1 MPALLPPGGM
11 QSGRPF
17 NRSGSRDEEVIH
29 LNKARLEAFSDGVF
43 AIVITL
49 LILDIKIPDVQPAA
63 LPAALVDILPQLF
76 TYILSFF
83 IVGLYWHLHH
93 QVAAQIKLIDEAFI
107 WLNLVWLL
115 FVSVLPFP
123 TALLGRYPLQP
134 VPLTIYGINLILV
147 NVTGF
152 VILVYFRNRPKLRFK
167 PMSSAELRAVAPIY
181 VAVNSLYAVAIG
193 AAWFFPW
200 LSYGIYFFVLLW
212 VTARSIRMVSPVVQ
226 DHDSP

>member
-1 MPALLPPGGM
+1 
-11 QSGRPF
+11 
-17 NRSGSRDEEVIH
+17 V
-29 LNKARLEAFSDGVF
+29 NKQRLEAFSDGVF

-49 LILDIKIPDVQPAA
+49 LILDIKIPEVQPTA
-63 LPAALVDILPQLF
+63 LGAGLVNILPQIL

-93 QVAAQIKLIDEAFI
+93 QVAAQIKLIDEVFI

-134 VPLTIYGINLILV
+134 IPLTIYGINLILV

-152 VILVYFRNRPKLRFK
+152 VILVYFQRRPELRFK
-167 PMSSAELRAVAPIY
+167 PMSSAELRAIAPIY
-181 VAVNSLYAVAIG
+181 VAVNGLYVAAIG

-200 LSYGIYFFVLLW
+200 LSYGIYFFVLIW
-212 VTARSIRMVSPVVQ
+212 VIARTLRRVSPVIQ
-226 DHDSP
+226 DNESLA

>member
-1 MPALLPPGGM
+1 
-11 QSGRPF
+11 
-17 NRSGSRDEEVIH
+17 
-29 LNKARLEAFSDGVF
+29 LNKQRLEAFSDGVF

-49 LILDIKIPDVQPAA
+49 LILDIQIPEVQPTA
-63 LPAALVDILPQLF
+63 LGAELVNILPQIL

-93 QVAAQIKLIDEAFI
+93 QVAAQIKLIDEVFI

-134 VPLTIYGINLILV
+134 IPLTIYGINLILV

-152 VILVYFRNRPKLRFK
+152 VILVYFQRRPKLRLK
-167 PMSSAELRAVAPIY
+167 PMSSAELRAIAPIY
-181 VAVNSLYAVAIG
+181 VAVNGLYAFGIG
-193 AAWFFPW
+193 VAWFFPW
-200 LSYGIYFFVLLW
+200 LSYGIYFFVLIW
-212 VTARSIRMVSPVVQ
+212 VIARSLRRVSTVIQ
-226 DHDSP
+226 DNESRA

>member
-1 MPALLPPGGM
+1 M
-11 QSGRPF
+11 
-17 NRSGSRDEEVIH
+17 
-29 LNKARLEAFSDGVF
+29 NKQRLEAFSDGVF

-49 LILDIKIPDVQPAA
+49 LILDIRIPEVQPAV
-63 LPAALVDILPQLF
+63 LPAALVTILPQLL
-76 TYILSFF
+76 TYVLSFF

-93 QVAAQIKLIDEAFI
+93 QVAAQVKQIDGAFI

-152 VILVYFRNRPKLRFK
+152 VILVYFKNHPELRFQ
-167 PMSSAELRAVAPIY
+167 PMSSAELRATAPIY
-181 VAVNSLYAVAIG
+181 VAVNSLYAIAIG
-193 AAWFFPW
+193 AAWILPW

-212 VTARSIRMVSPVVQ
+212 VTARSIRRVIPAIQ
-226 DHDSP
+226 DKEDP

>member
-1 MPALLPPGGM
+1 M
-11 QSGRPF
+11 
-17 NRSGSRDEEVIH
+17 
-29 LNKARLEAFSDGVF
+29 NKQRLEAFSDGVF

-49 LILDIKIPDVQPAA
+49 LILDIRIPDVRPTA
-63 LPAALVDILPQLF
+63 LPAALVQLLPQLL
-76 TYILSFF
+76 TYIMSFF

-93 QVAAQIKLIDEAFI
+93 QVSTQIKLIDEPFV

-134 VPLTIYGINLILV
+134 IPLTVYGINLILV

-152 VILVYFRNRPKLRFK
+152 LIMVYFKNHPELRFK
-167 PMSSAELRAVAPIY
+167 PMTSADLRAIAPIY
-181 VAVNSLYAVAIG
+181 VAVNGLYAAAII

-200 LSYGIYFFVLLW
+200 LSYGIYFFVLIW
-212 VTARSIRMVSPVVQ
+212 VIVRSIRRVS
-226 DHDSP
+226 SPIQANESL

>member
-1 MPALLPPGGM
+1 VT
-11 QSGRPF
+11 
-17 NRSGSRDEEVIH
+17 NTDEEAIP

-63 LPAALVDILPQLF
+63 LPAALVDILPQLL

-93 QVAAQIKLIDEAFI
+93 QVASQIKWIDEAFI

-134 VPLTIYGINLILV
+134 IPLTIYGINLILV

-152 VILVYFRNRPKLRFK
+152 VILVYFKNRPRLRFK

-193 AAWFFPW
+193 AAWFIPW

-212 VTARSIRMVSPVVQ
+212 VTSRSIRRVSPTIQ
-226 DHDSP
+226 DRDGA